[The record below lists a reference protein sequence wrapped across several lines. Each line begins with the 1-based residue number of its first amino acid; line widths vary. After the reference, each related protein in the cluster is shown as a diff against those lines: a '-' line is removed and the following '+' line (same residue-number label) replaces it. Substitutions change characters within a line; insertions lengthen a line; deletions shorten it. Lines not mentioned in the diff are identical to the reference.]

1 VKKPTFENKFNEINT
16 EIYKRKHKW
25 SLTSLAWMDFDDV
38 AQILRIHIYKKWN
51 MYDPKQP
58 LAPWI
63 NRIVSNQIKN
73 LIRNNYG
80 NYSRPCLK
88 CAAAEDEEHCS
99 IYGKQCVTC
108 PLYAAWAKSK
118 KNAHD
123 TKLPLALEN
132 HVKEIHQ
139 IEDGKIDIE
148 KSAENLHKKMQ
159 TILKPTEWKVY
170 KLLYIENRN
179 EEQVASS
186 MGYKTN
192 EKNRAPGYKQVQN
205 IKKAIMIK
213 VRKCIYGDNID
224 IL

>member
-1 VKKPTFENKFNEINT
+1 MKKSIFEERFSEINV

-38 AQILRIHIYKKWN
+38 AQILRIHIHKKWK
-51 MYDPKQP
+51 MYDQEQP

-88 CAAAEDEEHCS
+88 CAAAEDEDNCN
-99 IYGKQCVTC
+99 IYGKQCNTC
-108 PLYAAWAKSK
+108 PLYAAWEKNK

-132 HVKEIHQ
+132 HTQEVHEMQ
-139 IEDGKIDIE
+139 DFKIDIE
-148 KSAENLHKKMQ
+148 KSAKNVHKKMQ
-159 TILKPTEWKVY
+159 QVLKPAEWKVY
-170 KLLYIENRN
+170 KLLYIDHKD

-205 IKKAIMIK
+205 IKKSIMIK
-213 VRKCIYGDNID
+213 VKKYLYSDDID

>member
-1 VKKPTFENKFNEINT
+1 VKKPSFENKFQEINV

-38 AQILRIHIYKKWN
+38 SQILRIHIHKKWK
-51 MYDPKQP
+51 MYDPSQP

-88 CAAAEDEEHCS
+88 CAAAEDEDHCS
-99 IYGKQCVTC
+99 IYGKQCNAC
-108 PLYAAWAKSK
+108 PLYAAWEKNK

-132 HVKEIHQ
+132 HTQEVHKMQ
-139 IEDGKIDIE
+139 DSKIDIE
-148 KSAENLHKKMQ
+148 KSAKNIHKKMQ
-159 TILKPTEWKVY
+159 QVLKPTEWKVY
-170 KLLYIENRN
+170 QLLYIDHKDED
-179 EEQVASS
+179 QVANS
-186 MGYKTN
+186 MGYKTS

-205 IKKAIMIK
+205 IKKSIMIK
-213 VRKCIYGDNID
+213 VKKYLYSDDVD
-224 IL
+224 IV